1 MVARQVV
8 TSHEPVTC
16 EICGRTLLRGEFA
29 NTFRSG
35 TATHS
40 VCELCTNRAFG
51 EGWVREGAAVGAASQ
66 TRSTR
71 ARSLVSR
78 LRARLDDGHG
88 TAGERPWPG
97 AALGADGL
105 PERQVHA
112 VPAEAG
118 AQLGRA
124 VELFNASEHVKT
136 IAGVIRSLG
145 SPHVYLGPSGE
156 ELVVG
161 ILIAW
166 ELCWYRFEADL
177 DGEVVRKRGQ
187 GYQLTELEGELASAN
202 AAANP
207 DGRLALA

>member
-1 MVARQVV
+1 MAARQVV
-8 TSHEPVTC
+8 TSYEPISC
-16 EICGRTLLRGEFA
+16 EICGRSLLRGEYA
-29 NTFRSG
+29 STFRSG

-40 VCELCTNRAFG
+40 VCELCTGRAHA
-51 EGWVREGAAVGAASQ
+51 EGWVREGTPIGGPSQ
-66 TRSTR
+66 ARQTR

-78 LRARLDDGHG
+78 LRARLDESH
-88 TAGERPWPG
+88 AGERPWPG
-97 AALGADGL
+97 AATAES
-105 PERQVHA
+105 PAERHVHA

-118 AQLGRA
+118 AQLARA
-124 VELFNASEHVKT
+124 VELYNASEHRKT

-145 SPHVYLGPSGE
+145 APHVHLGPSGE
-156 ELVVG
+156 ELVVS

-187 GYQLTELEGELASAN
+187 GYQLTELEGELEPPN
-202 AAANP
+202 AAADP